1 VPSIIHA
8 LKMRRQKKEAIQ
20 AFLGEIRTISR
31 LRHPN
36 ICLVLGAVLSKEEPM
51 LVMEHMEHGS
61 LYDVL
66 HNETAVLD
74 GFLLKM
80 IVSDIIQGMLY
91 ISSFSPP
98 IVHGDLK
105 ARNILIDS
113 TFRGKV
119 TGEIRPPRS
128 TSARFPHINPRV
140 PSHLRRLWAKPAS

>member
-1 VPSIIHA
+1 
-8 LKMRRQKKEAIQ
+8 
-20 AFLGEIRTISR
+20 
-31 LRHPN
+31 
-36 ICLVLGAVLSKEEPM
+36 M
-51 LVMEHMEHGS
+51 LVMEYMEHGS

-66 HNETAVLD
+66 HNETAIID

-119 TGEIRPPRS
+119 TGEIRPPRCALTRFS
-128 TSARFPHINPRV
+128 HDNPCATTFWQTSD
-140 PSHLRRLWAKPAS
+140 

>member
-1 VPSIIHA
+1 
-8 LKMRRQKKEAIQ
+8 MRRQKNEAIQ
-20 AFLGEIRTISR
+20 AFLEEIRTISR

-36 ICLVLGAVLSKEEPM
+36 ICLVLGAVLSKDEPM

-66 HNETAVLD
+66 HNETAIID